1 MGNLSRSDFI
11 RSQVSKDGIAFVD
24 LDLDLNDDDDDD
36 DENYIL

>member
-1 MGNLSRSDFI
+1 VGNRSRSDFI

-24 LDLDLNDDDDDD
+24 LDDDDDDDD